1 MGVIDTA
8 SVTTGWG
15 DPQGVVLALFHKAM
29 VSPRQSARRLAGFF
43 VSPIHVVKFELPVR
57 ESRTPYSEVIG

>member
-15 DPQGVVLALFHKAM
+15 DPQGVVLALFEM
-29 VSPRQSARRLAGFF
+29 VGL
-43 VSPIHVVKFELPVR
+43 
-57 ESRTPYSEVIG
+57 